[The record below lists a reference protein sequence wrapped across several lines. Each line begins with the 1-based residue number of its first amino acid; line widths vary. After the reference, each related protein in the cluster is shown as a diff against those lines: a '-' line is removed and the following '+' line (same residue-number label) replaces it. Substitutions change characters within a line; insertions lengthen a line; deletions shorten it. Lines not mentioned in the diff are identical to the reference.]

1 MTDQNPLLET
11 SDLPRFGKIAAEHV
25 GPALDT
31 ILDASHRCVKQLE
44 ALGADAT
51 WENFVEP
58 LEDMED
64 RLERVWAP
72 VSHLNSV
79 MDTPEFR
86 KVHDAGLRRIT
97 EFHTALGQN
106 EGIFR
111 GFEAVAASEAFAG
124 FDEARRKVV
133 ENALRD
139 FRLSGVALE
148 GAARTRFKEISERL
162 SDLGNRFSQNVL
174 DATDAWVL
182 KLTSAEDVSGL
193 PESALELARQEA
205 AANGEEG
212 YVFTLK
218 APSFIPFMTYADS
231 RPLRRRMYEAY
242 VTRASEI
249 GPDAGR
255 FDNAETI
262 HEILTL
268 RREKA
273 RLLGF
278 DNFAEYSLQTKMA
291 DSEDEVRA
299 FLLDLA
305 DRCLPAAG
313 RELDEL
319 REFANRQD
327 AVETLQAWDLA
338 YYSEKLKQERYELS
352 EEELRPW
359 FPLPRVLKGMFTVV
373 ERLFGVAV
381 RPVEGVEAWHEDVQ
395 SFEIDLYARAKKRG
409 GAWMGD
415 CVSRRRHGG
424 VLQRPVAF
432 LVCNFSPPVGDRPAL
447 LTHDE
452 VTTLFHEFGHGLHHM
467 LTQVD
472 YSPVSGINGVAWDA
486 VELPSQFLENWCW
499 ESEALDLVSAHFQS
513 GERLPPEILERLRAG
528 RNFQAAMQ
536 MLRQVEFALFDLE
549 LHSTY
554 EPESSQSVQSVLDAV
569 RDRVAVVKPP
579 EFNRFQNSFS
589 HIFGG
594 GYAAGYYS
602 YKWAEVLSADAFAR
616 FEENGIFDADT
627 GRDFLVNI
635 LEKGG
640 TRDAMELFVAFR
652 GREPDISALLR
663 HSGLAA

>member
-255 FDNAETI
+255 FDNAGTI
-262 HEILTL
+262 HEILAL

-278 DNFAEYSLQTKMA
+278 DNYAEYSLQTKMA